1 MRNIDCLIIGA
12 GLSGAVVARE
22 LTDKGLKCL
31 VVERRKH
38 VGGNARDKKISGI
51 NVHLYGPHIFHT
63 DNERVWKY
71 VNRFG
76 RFNNFVN
83 SPLANYKNEIYNL
96 PFNMNTFRQIYGRD
110 CITPADA
117 KRFISE
123 DIVSCEVP
131 TNLEEFALSVVGR
144 QIYEKLIKGY
154 TEKQWEKDCREL
166 RPEIIKRIPLRF
178 TYDNNYFWS
187 MFQGIPIS
195 GYSELVK
202 RLLDGV
208 EVLTGCECTCLRERW
223 LKTAKNVVLTGAIDE
238 YYNYCYGALEYR
250 SLKFEH
256 EELNVKNYQ
265 GNAVINYTSSDIPF
279 TRVIEHKHFSGV
291 DVPTTIITREYPQK
305 WQVGADRFYPV
316 NDEKND
322 LLYRNYKKLA
332 EQDNLITVGR
342 LSEFKYL
349 NMDEAIE
356 NALKVAESICEKQ

>member
-1 MRNIDCLIIGA
+1 MRKVDCLIIGA

-22 LTDKGLKCL
+22 LTDRGLKCL

-38 VGGNARDKKISGI
+38 VGGNVRDEEINGI

-63 DNERVWKY
+63 DNERVWEY
-71 VNRFG
+71 VNRYG

-96 PFNMNTFRQIYGRD
+96 PFNMNTFRQIYGGE

-123 DIVSCEVP
+123 DVVSCETP
-131 TNLEEFALSVVGR
+131 NNLEEFALSIVGR

-154 TEKQWEKDCREL
+154 TEKQWGKSCREL
-166 RPEIIKRIPLRF
+166 SPDIIKRIPLRF
-178 TYDNNYFWS
+178 TYDNNYFRS
-187 MFQGIPIS
+187 AFQGIPIS
-195 GYSELVK
+195 GYSELIK

-208 EVLTGCECTCLRERW
+208 EVLTGCECTCLSERW

-238 YYNYCYGALEYR
+238 YYSYCYGALEYR

-265 GNAVINYTSSDIPF
+265 GNAVINFTSSDIPF
-279 TRVIEHKHFSGV
+279 TRVIEHKHFSSV

-305 WQVGADRFYPV
+305 WQAGADQFYPV

-322 LLYRNYKKLA
+322 QLYRNYKKLA

-356 NALKVAESICEKQ
+356 NALKVVDSICEKQ

>member
-1 MRNIDCLIIGA
+1 MCKVDCLIIGA

-22 LTDKGLKCL
+22 LTDRGLKCL

-38 VGGNARDKKISGI
+38 VGGNVRDEKISGI

-63 DNERVWKY
+63 DNERVWEY
-71 VNRFG
+71 VNRYG
-76 RFNNFVN
+76 RFKNFIN
-83 SPLANYKNEIYNL
+83 SPLANYKNDIYNL

-123 DIVSCEVP
+123 DVVSCETP
-131 TNLEEFALSVVGR
+131 NNLEEFALSVVGR

-154 TEKQWEKDCREL
+154 TEKQWGKSCLEL
-166 RPEIIKRIPLRF
+166 SPNIIKRIPLRF
-178 TYDNNYFWS
+178 TYDNNYFGS
-187 MFQGIPIS
+187 AFQGIPIN
-195 GYSELVK
+195 GYSELIK

-208 EVLTGCECTCLRERW
+208 EVLTGCECTCLSERW
-223 LKTAKNVVLTGAIDE
+223 LKAAKNVVLTGAIDE

-256 EELNVKNYQ
+256 EELNVKNFQ
-265 GNAVINYTSSDIPF
+265 GNAVINFTSSDIPF
-279 TRVIEHKHFSGV
+279 TRVIEHKHFSSV

-305 WQVGADRFYPV
+305 WQAGADRFYPV

-322 LLYRNYKKLA
+322 RLYRNYKKLA

-356 NALKVAESICEKQ
+356 NALKVVDSICEKQ